1 MTSNNV
7 SNCPK
12 CGGVTKYYDNVS
24 RIVRQKGG
32 VKQRVKVKRFRCVE
46 CKHIRRE
53 LPDYIHPF
61 KHYEVEIIKGVLE
74 GFITPDTIGFE
85 DYPCE
90 MTMVRWTR
98 NLQAPL

>member
-1 MTSNNV
+1 MISNSV

-12 CGGVTKYYDNVS
+12 CGGTTKYYDNVS

-32 VKQRVKVKRFRCVE
+32 DKQTVKVKRFRCVE

-53 LPDYIHPF
+53 LPDYIFPY
-61 KHYEVEIIKGVLE
+61 KQYDAAIIQGVVE
-74 GFITPDTIGFE
+74 GFITPTTIGFE

-90 MTMVRWTR
+90 VTMLRWTR
-98 NLQAPL
+98 K